1 MLLTII
7 LLVCCLSLL
16 ILSIA
21 VQRLFMIL
29 ILRVLSRIPL
39 LVLISAILR
48 MLNLIFHPFTVSFL
62 NLVMPLVLEI
72 AVSSFRTLPIALIAR
87 LMDVGVA
94 IVVLLVGVAATTTRS
109 TRLINISCLIIS
121 IIVFEFVIR
130 VKLTR
135 SSVLLESWTL
145 RIRSLH

>member
-1 MLLTII
+1 
-7 LLVCCLSLL
+7 
-16 ILSIA
+16 
-21 VQRLFMIL
+21 MIL